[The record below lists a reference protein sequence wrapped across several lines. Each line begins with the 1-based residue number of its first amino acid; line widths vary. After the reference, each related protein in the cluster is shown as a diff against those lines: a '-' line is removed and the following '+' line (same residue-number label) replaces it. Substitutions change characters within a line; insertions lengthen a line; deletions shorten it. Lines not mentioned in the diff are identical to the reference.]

1 MASLLLN
8 VLKRVVLG
16 GDRDGPAPAGDREQL
31 PEFGSLKLKRCRYG
45 WMLFDGPFIGKC
57 FELYGEYSESE
68 VALMRGYV
76 REGDT
81 ALDIGANIGDLTLPL
96 ARMAGPAGLV
106 YSIESHAR
114 AFNVMCANLALNEI
128 DNVKPLNA
136 FVGRRKASAGSG
148 LEAARGLST
157 QWGGLSYVSEKLPP
171 PMLPIDELELP
182 HCRLI
187 KIDVDGSELDI
198 LQSARQTIERCRPVL
213 YFENDSPANSPALI
227 RHCWDQGYDLYWHLA
242 PICGPD
248 NFSNNPV
255 NAWAPVNVLSLMVL
269 GLPRESGL
277 AAPVELARIAAAD
290 EWPMQEAEDAARHL
304 AETVQVDT

>member
-1 MASLLLN
+1 MASILLN

-16 GDRDGPAPAGDREQL
+16 GDRDGAAAAGSHGEL
-31 PEFGSLKLKRCRYG
+31 PEFGTLKLKRCRYG

-68 VALMRGYV
+68 VALMRAYL

-81 ALDIGANIGDLTLPL
+81 VLDIGANIGDLTLPL
-96 ARMAGPAGLV
+96 ARMVGASGLV
-106 YSIESHAR
+106 YAIESHAR
-114 AFNVMCANLALNEI
+114 AFNVMCGNLALNEI
-128 DNVKPLNA
+128 ANVQPINA
-136 FVGRRKASAGSG
+136 FVGRRETAENSG
-148 LEAARGLST
+148 LQAARALDT

-171 PMLPIDELELP
+171 PMLPVDELDLP
-182 HCRLI
+182 ECRLI

-198 LQSARQTIERCRPVL
+198 LKSAQQTIERCRPVL

-227 RHCWDQGYDLYWHLA
+227 SHCWDQDYDLYWHLA

-248 NFSNNPV
+248 NYSNNPV

-277 AAPVELARIAAAD
+277 AAPEGLSRIATSR
-290 EWPMQEAEDAARHL
+290 EWPMQETEEAARQL
-304 AETVQVDT
+304 AENGLLES